1 MEMYIKSDHEHFLKE
16 YESTTDK
23 IQVNLNVI
31 KRNDKLVVDQQQ
43 KNELIQIQIAVTDE
57 KVILQDRQHTRCD
70 ILVKEANDKRRQL
83 GQTNDRVKLQIE
95 AYNQHLIIERERLA

>member
-1 MEMYIKSDHEHFLKE
+1 MYIKSDHEHFLKE

-43 KNELIQIQIAVTDE
+43 KNELI
-57 KVILQDRQHTRCD
+57 
-70 ILVKEANDKRRQL
+70 
-83 GQTNDRVKLQIE
+83 
-95 AYNQHLIIERERLA
+95 